1 MAGLVKKLI
10 GGRRASARQ
19 GDTEFDRAVTKFRQV
34 EGLSKRVYKDT
45 KKCTEAIAS
54 ASKAGQKLGNDLT
67 SSAVVQQT
75 DLKETA
81 EEFNDTMKEMAKLA
95 AQLRNNEQKTVIE
108 PMKKY
113 SKIFPNVDKA
123 VRKRDQK
130 MAECEKLQA
139 KVEKLKDRSSQQQV
153 KLESTQ
159 RELEKCKLEFEGL
172 DSQLNQ
178 EIPQLYEGR
187 IDYFEPCFEA
197 LIKSQM
203 RYYEHCDRLLN
214 DLETKMRSDDKDM
227 ADDAVEKRIQQQLSE
242 IKALSIVASN

>member
-10 GGRRASARQ
+10 GGRRGSNRL

-34 EGLSKRVYKDT
+34 EGLSRRVYKDT
-45 KKCTEAIAS
+45 KRCTEAITS
-54 ASKAGQKLGNDLT
+54 ACKAGQKLGNDLA
-67 SSAVVQQT
+67 SSPVVQET
-75 DLKETA
+75 DLKETVD
-81 EEFNDTMKEMAKLA
+81 EFRDTMKEMANLA
-95 AQLRNNEQKTVIE
+95 AQLRNHEQKTVIE
-108 PMKKY
+108 PMKKFTQ
-113 SKIFPNVDKA
+113 IFPSVDKA

-139 KVEKLKDRSSQQQV
+139 KVEKLKDRSSQHTS
-153 KLESTQ
+153 KLEATQ
-159 RELEKCKLEFEGL
+159 CDLAKCKPEFERL
-172 DSQLNQ
+172 DLQLNQ

-203 RYYEHCDRLLN
+203 QYYECCDYLLGE
-214 DLETKMRSDDKDM
+214 LEAKMHSEDEDMSDD
-227 ADDAVEKRIQQQLSE
+227 AIEKRSQQQLSA